1 MKTDHITEGLVRIR
15 DELRMESQRDIL
27 AQAANKLQAMDKAL
41 RRLLSAEE
49 DGCLCSEMEM
59 ATAMDEA
66 RAALETQSN

>member
-15 DELRMESQRDIL
+15 DELRMEGQRDIL

-41 RRLLSAEE
+41 RRLLAAEE

-66 RAALETQSN
+66 RAALETQST

>member
-15 DELRMESQRDIL
+15 DELRIEGQRDIL
-27 AQAANKLQAMDKAL
+27 AQAANKLQDMDKAL
-41 RRLLSAEE
+41 RRLVTAEE

-59 ATAMDEA
+59 AAAIDEA